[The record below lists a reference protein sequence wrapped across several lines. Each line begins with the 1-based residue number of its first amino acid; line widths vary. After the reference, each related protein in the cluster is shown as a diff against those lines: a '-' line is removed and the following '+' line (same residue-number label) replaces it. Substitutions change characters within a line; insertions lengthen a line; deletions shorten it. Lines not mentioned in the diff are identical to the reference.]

1 MANIDPVNE
10 PYDDNLYFDPSV
22 LDKKEYEDFSHFF
35 QVDIVFGSREELINW
50 AKETAVSHCHR
61 LICQS
66 RRENAQY
73 MTCDKYG
80 HGRQTNIDVEDPRNS
95 GTKKCGCPF
104 KLIGKRSRFD
114 ELWRLTVSDGRHSH
128 RPTLFPHGQGT
139 TSRITPQQKARIKEL
154 RNSHVKPML
163 IMDRLRKDDPTI
175 QTSMKHVYNELAK
188 IKSEEM
194 EGMTV
199 IQFMMHNFQ
208 KGEYRYWH
216 RVDSETS
223 NTITDIMFACPESI
237 QLLRLFP
244 YVILMDCTYKT
255 NKYGMPLLEIIGIT
269 PVGRNYTIAV
279 AFMSHEDADTYEWT
293 LNCLKELLDGVEP
306 DAILTDREL
315 GLLKALPNVFPFSYH
330 MLCIFHINRNV
341 EANATK
347 FMGGNKDQGL
357 IFRRVLW
364 AKLVKSET
372 EEEYHYNYNEIVG
385 RYAGYPRLIQYLND
399 TWLIYKEKFVRAYT
413 RNVYHFGNTS
423 TNRVES
429 AHSSAKGW
437 LNASTGGLDNVQ
449 GKLRDQVYIQISEL
463 KCDFSLSSKIRKHTA
478 AWPCFQGL
486 ICYVT
491 HLALEKLDEEME
503 SPAMQDPSI
512 CTHYLWNTHGLP
524 CACKIVQKMEDN
536 DTFVIS
542 DLHPFWSTMAVEPSE
557 LPEYQVNREEIVDR
571 QIDDLNCNLKKMNY
585 TSKINAVASLRGIVY
600 PSTSHLSEPSFVKTK
615 GRPKNNSTKRDPSGW
630 QYHIDEETIK
640 SSCGSKGRQTSS
652 GAKIPKTKV
661 ERSTDGTPQSKM
673 KGRGSRIPT
682 QESAAPTIPAHE
694 GIDFY
699 SFVPRFMVR
708 LIQDYVNVMADGN
721 CGYRCVAQA
730 VYGDQER
737 WPQVRGELLIE
748 LYEHASVYT
757 AMFGSTGY
765 VEVIRKCDWTSG
777 PCPQA
782 YWMDMNEMGLAIAT
796 RYSALVVLLTQ
807 VGSMTYLPMFG
818 SGHLSCMI
826 VVTLHNNHF
835 MFVNLVANSPLPPI
849 HPAWVR
855 HRAKNLRHLLKTY
868 KPRLLLYEQLKSGR

>member
-22 LDKKEYEDFSHFF
+22 LDQNEYEDFSHFF

-139 TSRITPQQKARIKEL
+139 NSRITPQQRARIKEL

-188 IKSEEM
+188 IKSEEI

-237 QLLRLFP
+237 KLLRLFP
-244 YVILMDCTYKT
+244 YVMLMDCTYKT

-315 GLLKALPNVFPFSYH
+315 GLLKALPNVFSFSYH
-330 MLCIFHINRNV
+330 MLCIFHISRNV

-385 RYAGYPRLIQYLND
+385 RYAGCPRLIQYLND

-463 KCDFSLSSKIRKHTA
+463 KCDFSLSSKIRNHTA

-524 CACKIVQKMEDN
+524 CACKIMQKMEDN

-557 LPEYQVNREEIVDR
+557 LPEYQVNREEILDR

-585 TSKINAVASLRGIVY
+585 TSKINAVVSLRGIVY

-835 MFVNLVANSPLPPI
+835 MFVHLVANSPLPPI
-849 HPAWVR
+849 HPAWVH

>member
-1 MANIDPVNE
+1 MKTI
-10 PYDDNLYFDPSV
+10 Y
-22 LDKKEYEDFSHFF
+22 FSHFL
-35 QVDIVFGSREELINW
+35 QVDIVFNSKEELIKW
-50 AKETAVSHCHR
+50 AKATADSHCHR

-73 MTCDKYG
+73 LTCDKYG
-80 HGRQTNIDVEDPRNS
+80 HGRQTNIDVEDPRNT

-104 KLIGKRSRFD
+104 KLIGKKSRFD
-114 ELWRLTVSDGRHSH
+114 ELWRLTVSDGRHTH
-128 RPTLFPHGQGT
+128 RPALFPHGQGT

-175 QTSMKHVYNELAK
+175 QTSMKHVYNVVAK

-199 IQFMMHNFQ
+199 IHFMMHNFQ
-208 KGEYRYWH
+208 QGEYRYWH

-223 NTITDIMFACPESI
+223 NTITYIMFACPESI
-237 QLLRLFP
+237 KLLRLFP

-255 NKYGMPLLEIIGIT
+255 NKYAMPLLAIIGIT
-269 PVGRNYTIAV
+269 PVGRNFTIVV

-306 DAILTDREL
+306 NAILTDMEL

-347 FMGGNKDQGL
+347 FMRGNNDQGL
-357 IFRRVLW
+357 IFRRGLW
-364 AKLVKSET
+364 AKL
-372 EEEYHYNYNEIVG
+372 
-385 RYAGYPRLIQYLND
+385 
-399 TWLIYKEKFVRAYT
+399 EKFVRAYT

-423 TNRVES
+423 TNTVVS
-429 AHSSAKGW
+429 AHSFAKGW

-449 GKLRDQVYIQISEL
+449 GKLRDQVYIQISQL

-491 HLALEKLDEEME
+491 HLALEKLDQEME
-503 SPAMQDPSI
+503 SPAMQDS
-512 CTHYLWNTHGLP
+512 N
-524 CACKIVQKMEDN
+524 
-536 DTFVIS
+536 
-542 DLHPFWSTMAVEPSE
+542 LHPLWSTMTVEPSE
-557 LPEYQVNREEIVDR
+557 LPEYQVKRKEI
-571 QIDDLNCNLKKMNY
+571 
-585 TSKINAVASLRGIVY
+585 
-600 PSTSHLSEPSFVKTK
+600 TK

-640 SSCGSKGRQTSS
+640 LSCGSKGRQTSS
-652 GAKIPKTKV
+652 GAKIPKAKV
-661 ERSTDGTPQSKM
+661 ERSTDGILQSKM

-682 QESAAPTIPAHE
+682 QKSAAPTIHAHE
-694 GIDFY
+694 RIDFY

-721 CGYRCVAQA
+721 CGYRCFTQA

-737 WPQVRGELLIE
+737 WPQVRGELFIE
-748 LYEHASVYT
+748 LYEHANVYT
-757 AMFGSTGY
+757 AMFDSTGY
-765 VEVIRKCDWTSG
+765 VEVICKCDWNSG

-796 RYSALVVLLTQ
+796 RYSALVVN
-807 VGSMTYLPMFG
+807 
-818 SGHLSCMI
+818 LS
-826 VVTLHNNHF
+826 
-835 MFVNLVANSPLPPI
+835 A
-849 HPAWVR
+849 
-855 HRAKNLRHLLKTY
+855 
-868 KPRLLLYEQLKSGR
+868 

>member
-1 MANIDPVNE
+1 
-10 PYDDNLYFDPSV
+10 
-22 LDKKEYEDFSHFF
+22 
-35 QVDIVFGSREELINW
+35 
-50 AKETAVSHCHR
+50 
-61 LICQS
+61 
-66 RRENAQY
+66 
-73 MTCDKYG
+73 
-80 HGRQTNIDVEDPRNS
+80 
-95 GTKKCGCPF
+95 
-104 KLIGKRSRFD
+104 
-114 ELWRLTVSDGRHSH
+114 
-128 RPTLFPHGQGT
+128 
-139 TSRITPQQKARIKEL
+139 
-154 RNSHVKPML
+154 
-163 IMDRLRKDDPTI
+163 
-175 QTSMKHVYNELAK
+175 
-188 IKSEEM
+188 M

-199 IQFMMHNFQ
+199 IHFMMHNFQ
-208 KGEYRYWH
+208 QGEYRYWH

-223 NTITDIMFACPESI
+223 KTITDIMFACPESI
-237 QLLRLFP
+237 KLLRLFP

-255 NKYGMPLLEIIGIT
+255 NKYAMPLLEIIGIT
-269 PVGRNYTIAV
+269 PVGRNFTIVV

-315 GLLKALPNVFPFSYH
+315 GLLKALPNVFPFSYY
-330 MLCIFHINRNV
+330 MLCIFHIKRNV

-372 EEEYHYNYNEIVG
+372 EEEYHYNYNEIV
-385 RYAGYPRLIQYLND
+385 D
-399 TWLIYKEKFVRAYT
+399 VD
-413 RNVYHFGNTS
+413 
-423 TNRVES
+423 RVES

-449 GKLRDQVYIQISEL
+449 GKLRDQVYIQISQL

-486 ICYVT
+486 IFYVT
-491 HLALEKLDEEME
+491 HLALEKLDQEME

-512 CTHYLWNTHGLP
+512 CTHYLRNTHGLP

-585 TSKINAVASLRGIVY
+585 TSNINAVASLRGIVY

-615 GRPKNNSTKRDPSGW
+615 RQPKNNSTKRDPSGW

-652 GAKIPKTKV
+652 GAKIPKA
-661 ERSTDGTPQSKM
+661 KM

-682 QESAAPTIPAHE
+682 QESVAPIIPAHE

-730 VYGDQER
+730 VYGDKER
-737 WPQVRGELLIE
+737 WTQVRGELLIE
-748 LYEHASVYT
+748 LYEHANVYT

-765 VEVIRKCDWTSG
+765 VKVIRKCDWTSG

-818 SGHLSCMI
+818 SGHLSCMV

-849 HPAWVR
+849 HPAWVH
-855 HRAKNLRHLLKTY
+855 HRAKSLRYLLKMY
-868 KPRLLLYEQLKSGR
+868 KPRLLLYEQLKYGR

>member
-22 LDKKEYEDFSHFF
+22 LDQNEYEDFSHFF

-50 AKETAVSHCHR
+50 AKVTAVSHCHC

-66 RRENAQY
+66 KRENAQY

-80 HGRQTNIDVEDPRNS
+80 HGRQTNIDVEDPRNK

-104 KLIGKRSRFD
+104 KLIGKKSRFD

-128 RPTLFPHGQGT
+128 CPALFPHGQD
-139 TSRITPQQKARIKEL
+139 I
-154 RNSHVKPML
+154 
-163 IMDRLRKDDPTI
+163 LRKDDPTI

-188 IKSEEM
+188 IKSEKM

-208 KGEYRYWH
+208 QGEYRYWH

-237 QLLRLFP
+237 KLLRLFP
-244 YVILMDCTYKT
+244 
-255 NKYGMPLLEIIGIT
+255 
-269 PVGRNYTIAV
+269 
-279 AFMSHEDADTYEWT
+279 
-293 LNCLKELLDGVEP
+293 
-306 DAILTDREL
+306 
-315 GLLKALPNVFPFSYH
+315 
-330 MLCIFHINRNV
+330 NV

-347 FMGGNKDQGL
+347 FMGGKKDQGL

-372 EEEYHYNYNEIVG
+372 EEEYHYNYNETVG

-423 TNRVES
+423 TNMVES
-429 AHSSAKGW
+429 AHSSANGW
-437 LNASTGGLDNVQ
+437 LNASTGGMDNVQ
-449 GKLRDQVYIQISEL
+449 GKLRDQVYIQISQL

-491 HLALEKLDEEME
+491 HLALEKLDQEME

-524 CACKIVQKMEDN
+524 CTCKIVQKMEDN
-536 DTFVIS
+536 DMFVIL
-542 DLHPFWSTMAVEPSE
+542 DLHPIWSIMAVEPSE
-557 LPEYQVNREEIVDR
+557 LPEYQVDPEEIVDR

-652 GAKIPKTKV
+652 VAKIPKAKV

-708 LIQDYVNVMADGN
+708 LIKDYVNVMADGN
-721 CGYRCVAQA
+721 CGYQCVAQA

-757 AMFGSTGY
+757 AMFGSTGS
-765 VEVIRKCDWTSG
+765 VEVIRTCD
-777 PCPQA
+777 
-782 YWMDMNEMGLAIAT
+782 
-796 RYSALVVLLTQ
+796 
-807 VGSMTYLPMFG
+807 
-818 SGHLSCMI
+818 
-826 VVTLHNNHF
+826 
-835 MFVNLVANSPLPPI
+835 
-849 HPAWVR
+849 
-855 HRAKNLRHLLKTY
+855 
-868 KPRLLLYEQLKSGR
+868 

>member
-1 MANIDPVNE
+1 MTNIDLVNE
-10 PYDDNLYFDPSV
+10 
-22 LDKKEYEDFSHFF
+22 
-35 QVDIVFGSREELINW
+35 
-50 AKETAVSHCHR
+50 
-61 LICQS
+61 S
-66 RRENAQY
+66 RRENEQY
-73 MTCDKYG
+73 LTCDKYG
-80 HGRQTNIDVEDPRNS
+80 HGRQTNIDLEDPRNT
-95 GTKKCGCPF
+95 GTKKYGCPF
-104 KLIGKRSRFD
+104 KLIGKKSRFD
-114 ELWRLTVSDGRHSH
+114 ELWRLTVSDGRHTH
-128 RPTLFPHGQGT
+128 HPALFPHGQGT

-154 RNSHVKPML
+154 QNCHVNPML

-175 QTSMKHVYNELAK
+175 QPSMKHVYNELAK

-194 EGMTV
+194 NGMTV

-208 KGEYRYWH
+208 QGEYRYWH

-223 NTITDIMFACPESI
+223 NTITYIMFACPESI
-237 QLLRLFP
+237 KLLRLFP
-244 YVILMDCTYKT
+244 Y
-255 NKYGMPLLEIIGIT
+255 GMSLLEIIGIT
-269 PVGRNYTIAV
+269 PVGRNFTIVV
-279 AFMSHEDADTYEWT
+279 AFISHEDADTYEWP

-306 DAILTDREL
+306 DAILTDRE
-315 GLLKALPNVFPFSYH
+315 
-330 MLCIFHINRNV
+330 NV
-341 EANATK
+341 ETNAMK

-357 IFRRVLW
+357 IFRCGLW

-385 RYAGYPRLIQYLND
+385 QYAGYPRLIQYLND

-413 RNVYHFGNTS
+413 RNVYHFGW
-423 TNRVES
+423 RV
-429 AHSSAKGW
+429 GW

-449 GKLRDQVYIQISEL
+449 GFDLL
-463 KCDFSLSSKIRKHTA
+463 
-478 AWPCFQGL
+478 
-486 ICYVT
+486 CYA
-491 HLALEKLDEEME
+491 HLALEKLDQEIE
-503 SPAMQDPSI
+503 SPAKQDPSI
-512 CTHYLWNTHGLP
+512 YTHYLWNTHGLP

-571 QIDDLNCNLKKMNY
+571 HIDDLNCNLKKMNY
-585 TSKINAVASLRGIVY
+585 TSKINAVASLHDIVY

-640 SSCGSKGRQTSS
+640 SSCGSKVRQTSS
-652 GAKIPKTKV
+652 DAKIPKAKV

-673 KGRGSRIPT
+673 KCRGSRIPT

-721 CGYRCVAQA
+721 CGYRCVAKA

-737 WPQVRGELLIE
+737 WLQVREELLIE
-748 LYEHASVYT
+748 LYEHANVYT

-765 VEVIRKCDWTSG
+765 VEVIRKCNWTSG

-782 YWMDMNEMGLAIAT
+782 YWMYMNEMGLGIAT
-796 RYSALVVLLTQ
+796 RYSALL
-807 VGSMTYLPMFG
+807 
-818 SGHLSCMI
+818 
-826 VVTLHNNHF
+826 
-835 MFVNLVANSPLPPI
+835 VNLSV
-849 HPAWVR
+849 
-855 HRAKNLRHLLKTY
+855 
-868 KPRLLLYEQLKSGR
+868 